1 MIIMHYRKIKKSV
14 LWLVIAA
21 VAGIAGCKKGTFDI
35 NSPNPNSL
43 SPSSVPAK
51 FYLTSSLAATATV
64 MYTGANAYNYGPDL
78 INTWM
83 GYWSASGGFT
93 PSPIVVLYQLNSG
106 VGTGNWDDAYLN
118 LKNYSIMESLAIAD
132 STQENYGAIG
142 VIMSAFVYQRIVD
155 LYNNAPYSEAL
166 NTSNTT
172 PAYDDGNSIYTSN
185 IARLDSAIGVIKGAT
200 SAAENPGNYD
210 VMFGGDMSM
219 WIKFANT
226 LKLKMLMRLTQT
238 ASGPAFI
245 QSELAKVDPNDGY
258 LGQGQDALVNPGYSA
273 ASNAQ
278 ENPLY
283 LDVAFT
289 SSGSPGTNNTYW
301 RACNYAVNFY
311 QNTNDPRQYS
321 FYALNQAGA
330 IQGRKI
336 GSTSGT
342 ESNSVISAVNGP
354 GTAGS
359 PTQSAV
365 IIGAFESL
373 FLQAEAVEKG
383 YISGDDAALYKSGV
397 EASFELLGTTDNPDS
412 AADAYISQ
420 SNNLTNYVTST
431 NKLTTLITQK
441 WAACNAIDPLESFS
455 DWRRL
460 GIPANLPVSDYPGST
475 ASHVPYRF
483 LYPTSEDS
491 YNAAQV
497 GKEGNIDVFTSKI
510 FWQP

>member
-51 FYLTSSLAATATV
+51 FYLTSTLAATATI
-64 MYTGANAYNYGPDL
+64 MYTGPNAYNYGPDL

-106 VGTGNWDDAYLN
+106 VGTGNWDDVYLN

-132 STQENYGAIG
+132 STQEYYGAIG
-142 VIMSAFVYQRIVD
+142 VIMSAFSYQRIVD
-155 LYNNAPYSEAL
+155 LYNNAPYSQAL
-166 NTSNTT
+166 NPSNTT
-172 PAYDDGNSIYTSN
+172 PAYDDGNSIYTAS
-185 IARLDSAIGVIKGAT
+185 IAQLDSAIGVIKGAT

-219 WIKFANT
+219 WVKFANT

-238 ASGPAFI
+238 ADGPALI
-245 QSELAKVDPNDGY
+245 QSELAKATDGF
-258 LGQGQDALVNPGYSA
+258 LGKGQDALVNPGYSTA
-273 ASNAQ
+273 ANTQ

-283 LDVAFT
+283 LDVAYT
-289 SSGSPGTNNTYW
+289 VTGSPGTNNTYW
-301 RACNYAVNFY
+301 RANSYAVAFY

-330 IQGRKI
+330 IQGRAI

-359 PTQSAV
+359 ASQSAV

-373 FLQAEAVEKG
+373 FLQAEAAERG
-383 YISGDDAALYKSGV
+383 YITGNDAALYKSAV

-412 AADAYISQ
+412 AADALIAQ
-420 SNNLTNYVTST
+420 ANPLTNYVTST
-431 NKLTTLITQK
+431 NKLKTLITQK

-460 GIPANLPVSDYPGST
+460 GIPTDLPVSDYPGNV
-475 ASHVPYRF
+475 APHVPYRF